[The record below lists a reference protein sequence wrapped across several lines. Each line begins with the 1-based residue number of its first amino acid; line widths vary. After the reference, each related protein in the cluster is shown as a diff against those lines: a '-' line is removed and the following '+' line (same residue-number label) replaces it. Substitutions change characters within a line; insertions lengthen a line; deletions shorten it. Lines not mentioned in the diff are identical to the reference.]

1 MDFRERKEIYGVVKE
16 LSKLKKEA
24 ENLDKVVND
33 ELEYLIFTE
42 KLRMLR
48 DQLKRLA
55 DL

>member
-1 MDFRERKEIYGVVKE
+1 MDFRERREIYGIVKE
-16 LSKLKKEA
+16 LSKLKKQS
-24 ENLDKVVND
+24 ENLDKVAND
-33 ELEYLIFTE
+33 ELEYFIFTE

>member
-1 MDFRERKEIYGVVKE
+1 MDLKDRKEIYGVVKE
-16 LSKLKKEA
+16 LSKLKKQA

-33 ELEYLIFTE
+33 ELDYFIFTE